1 MKILRDIKSKGWFKL
16 LTIISLVFFTEYCFA
31 AGKETIG
38 TMASSITSTF
48 DSVGK
53 LITASS
59 YVAGL
64 AFAISAIL
72 KFKQHKDNPQQTPIG
87 QPIGLL
93 FISIALLFLPSITG
107 ALGNTAFSSGG
118 QTAGPEGTEIT
129 GS

>member
-1 MKILRDIKSKGWFKL
+1 MKIIKNRTIRTWLQF
-16 LTIISLVFFTEYCFA
+16 LTVMGMMFFAGYSFA
-31 AGKETIG
+31 ASETLG

-53 LITASS
+53 MITASS
-59 YVAGL
+59 YIAGL

-87 QPIGLL
+87 QPIGLI
-93 FISIALLFLPSITG
+93 FIAIALLFLPSILSS
-107 ALGNTAFSSGG
+107 AGNTVFSSGG
-118 QTAGPEGTEIT
+118 TTAGATGTEIT

>member
-1 MKILRDIKSKGWFKL
+1 MIKTNKLKNVFKL
-16 LTIISLVFFTEYCFA
+16 LSIMGVVIFA
-31 AGKETIG
+31 DYSFAGGETIG

-48 DSVGK
+48 DSIGK

-59 YVAGL
+59 YIAGL
-64 AFAISAIL
+64 GFAISSIL

-93 FISIALLFLPSITG
+93 FIAVALLFLPSITG
-107 ALGNTAFSSGG
+107 ALGNTVFSKGG
-118 QTAGPEGTEIT
+118 TTAGAGGTEIT

>member
-1 MKILRDIKSKGWFKL
+1 MNILKIYKSKNWFKL
-16 LTIISLVFFTEYCFA
+16 LGIVGVVFFADASFA
-31 AGKETIG
+31 GNETIG

-53 LITASS
+53 LITAGS
-59 YVAGL
+59 YIAGL
-64 AFAISAIL
+64 GFAISSIL

-93 FISIALLFLPSITG
+93 FIAIALLFLPSITT
-107 ALGNTAFSSGG
+107 ALSNTVFSQGG
-118 QTAGPEGTEIT
+118 ETAGASGTEIT

>member
-1 MKILRDIKSKGWFKL
+1 MNILSDLKSKKWFKL
-16 LTIISLVFFTEYCFA
+16 LTIVGLVFFTEYCF

-48 DSVGK
+48 GSVGK

-64 AFAISAIL
+64 AFAISSIL

-93 FISIALLFLPSITG
+93 FIAIALLFLPSITG
-107 ALGNTAFSSGG
+107 ALGNTAFSAGG

>member
-1 MKILRDIKSKGWFKL
+1 MKTLKINKLRGWYKL
-16 LTIISLVFFTEYCFA
+16 LAMIGLVFFAEYAF

-38 TMASSITSTF
+38 TMAASITSTF

-53 LITASS
+53 LVTAGS
-59 YVAGL
+59 YIAGL

-93 FISIALLFLPSITG
+93 FIAIALLFLPSVTG
-107 ALGNTAFSSGG
+107 ALGNTVFSEGG
-118 QTAGPEGTEIT
+118 KTAGPGGTEIT

>member
-1 MKILRDIKSKGWFKL
+1 MKTLNKLKSGGWFKL
-16 LTIISLVFFTEYCFA
+16 LATIGLVIFADCCFA
-31 AGKETIG
+31 GGETIG

-59 YVAGL
+59 YIAGL
-64 AFAISAIL
+64 AFAISSIL

-93 FISIALLFLPSITG
+93 FIAIALLFLPSITG
-107 ALGNTAFSSGG
+107 ALGNTAFSQGG
-118 QTAGPEGTEIT
+118 TTAGPEGTEIT